1 MKTPALRRTLRTGL
15 LAAAAILVGGTA
27 IAPAFADGYW
37 RHGDDWRGYHHD
49 WREHA
54 WREHERFEHRYAPS
68 YGYGYGYRYY
78 PAPAYGYYAPAPVY
92 PAPGLSLGFV
102 FR

>member
-15 LAAAAILVGGTA
+15 LAAAAIALVGGTA

-68 YGYGYGYRYY
+68 YGYGYRSY